1 MTAAREVWQSY
12 DCPVQRTD
20 MDLFDEDMVFK
31 GQAFHCAHCGGNHVA
46 GFGVEVETFARIGE
60 DTTYP
65 DLPETAEALQRLKDG
80 A

>member
-1 MTAAREVWQSY
+1 MTAAREIWQSY

-20 MDLFDEDMVFK
+20 MDLHDGEMVFK

-46 GFGVEVETFARIGE
+46 GFGVEVETFARVGV

>member
-1 MTAAREVWQSY
+1 MSAAREVWQSY
-12 DCPVQRTD
+12 DCPVQRAD

-46 GFGVEVETFARIGE
+46 GFGVAVETFARVGE

>member
-12 DCPVQRTD
+12 DCPVQRSD

-46 GFGVEVETFARIGE
+46 GFGVKVETFARVGE

-65 DLPETAEALQRLKDG
+65 ELPETEEALQRLKDG

>member
-20 MDLFDEDMVFK
+20 MDLHDDEMVFK
-31 GQAFHCAHCGGNHVA
+31 GQAFPCAHCGGSHVA
-46 GFGVEVETFARIGE
+46 GFGVEVETFASVGE
-60 DTTYP
+60 DTAYP